1 MQIASFA
8 SYELHDVFVNCYVTV
23 HVIAQADNHWL
34 LAATTWFN
42 TRKQHVGFVVDKVTL
57 VEVNLTPVHGMT
69 TQSESMG
76 VAALIG
82 KLVISEF
89 VR

>member
-1 MQIASFA
+1 MQVASIA
-8 SYELHDVFVNCYVTV
+8 SYELHDVFVNCYITV
-23 HVIAQADNHWL
+23 YVIAQADNHWL

-42 TRKQHVGFVVDKVTL
+42 TRKQHVGFVVDKVAL
-57 VEVNLTPVHGMT
+57 VEVNLTPVHAMK

-76 VAALIG
+76 VATLII
-82 KLVISEF
+82 KLVISVF